1 MKSRTMHALALS
13 VALAACKTGSGSP
26 SGKGGASTGAAGVGI
41 DATTKIAEIDGQP
54 VTYGEVQGDKDTG
67 PKLRQ
72 AEAKAL
78 TDLYETRKGLIDELL
93 SRRLLEGEAKAKGK
107 SLDDWFKQDFA
118 NSIPDPG
125 EAEVKAFY
133 EEHKAQIPPGQ
144 GYDELKPRLTQAVK
158 QQKLRGNMTTMLED
172 LKKKHKVSVA
182 LAAPDLP
189 RIEVEAKGPARGPD
203 AAKVTIVEFSDFQ
216 CPFCGREAPVVEK
229 LMKEYDGKVKLVFR
243 HFPLDFHP
251 FAEKAAEA
259 GACAADQ
266 GKFWPLHD
274 KMFGNQQKLAVEDLK
289 AYAKESGLDPAKFDK
304 CLDSGEKK
312 DLVAADQKAGVD
324 AGVNGTPAF
333 FINGIFINGAQPYEQ
348 LKDAV
353 DRELKS
359 KG

>member
-1 MKSRTMHALALS
+1 MKSRALHALALS
-13 VALAACKTGSGSP
+13 LALAACKTGSGSS
-26 SGKGGASTGAAGVGI
+26 SGKGGASAGVSI
-41 DATTKIAEIDGQP
+41 DPSTKVAEVDGKP
-54 VTYGEVQGDKDTG
+54 VTYADVQGDKDTG

-78 TDLYETRKGLIDELL
+78 TDLYDARKGLIDEML

-107 SLDDWFKQDFA
+107 SLDDWFKQDYV
-118 NSIPDPG
+118 SSVPEPG

-133 EEHKAQIPPGQ
+133 EEHKSQIPPGQ
-144 GYDELKPRLTQAVK
+144 SYEEIKPRLAQAVK
-158 QQKLRGNMTTMLED
+158 QQKLRANMSAMLED
-172 LKKKHKVSVA
+172 LKKKHNVSVA
-182 LAAPDLP
+182 IAAPDLP
-189 RIEVEAKGPARGPD
+189 RVKVEAKGPARGPD
-203 AAKVTIVEFSDFQ
+203 AAKVTVVEFSDFQ
-216 CPFCGREAPVVEK
+216 CPFCGREAPVIEK

-266 GKFWPLHD
+266 GKFWQLHD

-289 AYAKESGLDPAKFDK
+289 AYAKESGLDTAKFEK
-304 CLDSGEKK
+304 CLDSGQNK
-312 DLVAADQKAGVD
+312 DLVAADQKAGSD

>member
-1 MKSRTMHALALS
+1 MKRPILHALALS
-13 VALAACKTGSGSP
+13 VAIVACKTGSGSS
-26 SGKGGASTGAAGVGI
+26 SGKGGSGGGVSTDPAV
-41 DATTKIAEIDGQP
+41 KVAEVDGKP
-54 VTYGEVQGDKDTG
+54 ITFGEVQGDKEAG

-72 AEAKAL
+72 AESKAL
-78 TDLYETRKGLIDELL
+78 TELYDSRKGVIDELI
-93 SRRLLEGEAKAKGK
+93 SRRLLEAEAKAKGK
-107 SLDDWFKQDFA
+107 SLDDWFKQDYMSSVA
-118 NSIPDPG
+118 EPD
-125 EAEVKAFY
+125 EAELKAFY
-133 EEHKAQIPPGQ
+133 EEHKAQIPPDQ
-144 GYDELKPRLTQAVK
+144 SYEQLKPRIAQAAK
-158 QQKLRGNMTTMLED
+158 QQKMRNSIGAMIED
-172 LKKKHKVSVA
+172 LKKKHNVSVA

-189 RIEVEAKGPARGPD
+189 RIDVEAKGPARGPA

-216 CPFCGREAPVVEK
+216 CPFCGREAPVIDK
-229 LMKEYDGKVKLVFR
+229 LMKEYDGKIKLVFR

-274 KMFGNQQKLAVEDLK
+274 KMFGNQGKLAVDDLK
-289 AYAKESGLDPAKFDK
+289 GYAKESGLDAAKFDK

-312 DLVAADQKAGVD
+312 AAVAADQKAGTD

-333 FINGIFINGAQPYEQ
+333 FVDGIFINGAVPYEQ

>member
-1 MKSRTMHALALS
+1 MKSRTLHAVALS
-13 VALAACKTGSGSP
+13 IVLAACKTGSGTP
-26 SGKGGASTGAAGVGI
+26 SGKGGASTGISLDPSSKV
-41 DATTKIAEIDGQP
+41 AEMDGQP
-54 VTYGEVQGDKDTG
+54 ITYGDVQGDKETG

-72 AEAKAL
+72 AESKAL
-78 TDLYETRKGLIDELL
+78 TELYDARKGLIDEML
-93 SRRLLEGEAKAKGK
+93 SRRLLETEAKAKGK

-133 EEHKAQIPPGQ
+133 EEHKSQIPADQ
-144 GYDELKPRLTQAVK
+144 TYESLKPRLTQAVK
-158 QQKLRGNMTTMLED
+158 QQKLRGNMSTMLEE
-172 LKKKHKVSVA
+172 LKKKHNVTVA

-189 RIEVEAKGPARGPD
+189 RVEVEAKGPVRGPET
-203 AAKVTIVEFSDFQ
+203 AKVTIVEFSDFQ

-243 HFPLDFHP
+243 QFPLDFHP
-251 FAEKAAEA
+251 FAQKAAEA
-259 GACAADQ
+259 GMCAADQ
-266 GKFWPLHD
+266 GKFWGLHD
-274 KMFGNQQKLAVEDLK
+274 KMFGNQEKLAVEDLK
-289 AYAKESGLDPAKFDK
+289 AYAKELGLDQAKFDK

-312 DLVAADQKAGVD
+312 PAVEADQKAGNE

-348 LKDAV
+348 LKDTV

>member
-1 MKSRTMHALALS
+1 MKSRTLHALALS
-13 VALAACKTGSGSP
+13 VALAACKTGSGTP
-26 SGKGGASTGAAGVGI
+26 SGKGGATTGVSI
-41 DATTKIAEIDGQP
+41 DPSSKVAEVDGKP
-54 VTYGEVQGDKDTG
+54 ITYGEVQTDKETG

-72 AEAKAL
+72 AESKAL
-78 TDLYETRKGLIDELL
+78 TDLYDARKGLIDEMI
-93 SRRLLEGEAKAKGK
+93 SRRLLEAEAKAKGK

-133 EEHKAQIPPGQ
+133 EEHKSQIPPGQ
-144 GYDELKPRLTQAVK
+144 SFDELKPRLTQAVK
-158 QQKLRGNMTTMLED
+158 QQKLRGNMSAMLDD
-172 LKKKHKVSVA
+172 LKKKHNVSVA
-182 LAAPDLP
+182 LLAPDLP
-189 RIEVEAKGPARGPD
+189 RVDVEAKGPARGPE

-216 CPFCGREAPVVEK
+216 CPYCGREAPVVEK

-243 HFPLDFHP
+243 QYPLDFHP

-259 GACAADQ
+259 GMCAADQ
-266 GKFWPLHD
+266 NKFWPLHD
-274 KMFGNQQKLAVEDLK
+274 KMFGNQEKLAVEDLK
-289 AYAKESGLDPAKFDK
+289 SYAKELGLDSVKFDK

-312 DLVAADQKAGVD
+312 AAVAADQKAGSD